1 MIENDIKLSIILVT
15 ILKKITFKVS
25 ISCHLSTPS
34 SIRFLISL
42 YKYAINIQLSR
53 YKRLHSSQEDDVNN
67 SKL

>member
-15 ILKKITFKVS
+15 VLKKITSKVS

-53 YKRLHSSQEDDVNN
+53 YK
-67 SKL
+67 